1 MSELFRVD
9 FPSGSTLIRDN
20 LPSANHGI
28 LGGCLREIRTVCIL
42 IFLNFLNGF
51 LVRLNASRRQRA
63 NT

>member
-1 MSELFRVD
+1 MSELFTVD

-20 LPSANHGI
+20 LPSAKSWHFGWLLERDSNGVYSHFSI
-28 LGGCLREIRTVCIL
+28 
-42 IFLNFLNGF
+42 FLNGF